1 MDDEQEDQQQTTTS
15 PGENKE
21 PVVLDTLED
30 LVDQM
35 EIEISDHEDE
45 QTEQKVGVVSTKDDE
60 SAAEVKSPRKGQGK
74 KRLRRT
80 STLEGA
86 EFRPISLDYQ
96 LCDDD
101 IIELMQVLQVITV
114 VMFILDLSVSEAS
127 LFQTIVVIF
136 VSSSLTLL
144 CDAIT
149 KT

>member
-1 MDDEQEDQQQTTTS
+1 MKKLCSFLKKPSSPRDSTPPPPELQSQQSSDDESMDDDEQEDQTTP
-15 PGENKE
+15 PGEQKE

-45 QTEQKVGVVSTKDDE
+45 QSEQKPDVVSTKDDE
-60 SAAEVKSPRKGQGK
+60 SAEVKGHHRKDKGQGK
-74 KRLRRT
+74 KRLRRM

-101 IIELMQVLQVITV
+101 IIDLMQVLQVITV
-114 VMFILDLSVSEAS
+114 M
-127 LFQTIVVIF
+127 
-136 VSSSLTLL
+136 
-144 CDAIT
+144 
-149 KT
+149 

>member
-1 MDDEQEDQQQTTTS
+1 MDDEQEDQQQQTTAS
-15 PGENKE
+15 PEENKE

-60 SAAEVKSPRKGQGK
+60 SAAEVKGHRKGQGK
-74 KRLRRT
+74 KRLRRM

-101 IIELMQVLQVITV
+101 IIDLMQVLQVITV
-114 VMFILDLSVSEAS
+114 VMLYSIC
-127 LFQTIVVIF
+127 Q
-136 VSSSLTLL
+136 
-144 CDAIT
+144 
-149 KT
+149 